1 MQFDKIN
8 KTYYNVYKTQRGE
21 KMESRK
27 YNNIVEILTSIFTV
41 KNGEVKVLL
50 LKKQSDPYKGYWII
64 PSDFL
69 STTETIEERID
80 NTIYDK
86 IGLNGVE
93 TENCG
98 IYSDINRDQSARI
111 VGISYMGIAS
121 TDLVEFKIEQRDEY
135 ISDWFNIDNIP
146 KMGYD
151 HEFIIKDTIE
161 YLKKRLLDSKT
172 LKKLFPSDFTLPE
185 LQRIYEQIL
194 GYELD
199 RRNFRKK
206 FINLDLIEETGDKT
220 SGGNGRPAKLYR
232 FNDDIDAK
240 KLF

>member
-1 MQFDKIN
+1 
-8 KTYYNVYKTQRGE
+8 
-21 KMESRK
+21 MESRK

-50 LKKQSDPYKGYWII
+50 LKKQSEPYKGYWII

-69 STTETIEERID
+69 STTETIEERVD
-80 NTIYDK
+80 NTIYEK
-86 IGLNGVE
+86 MGLSGIE
-93 TENCG
+93 TDVCG

-111 VGISYMGIAS
+111 IGISYMGIAS
-121 TDLVEFKIEQRDEY
+121 ADLVEFKKEQREEL
-135 ISDWFNIDNIP
+135 ISEWFNIDNIP

-151 HEFIIKDTIE
+151 HELIIKEAIE
-161 YLKKRLLDSKT
+161 YLKKSLLDSKT
-172 LKKLFPSDFTLPE
+172 LRKLFQSDFSLPE
-185 LQRIYEQIL
+185 IQRIYEQIL

-232 FNDDIDAK
+232 FKDNIDERK
-240 KLF
+240 VF